1 MNKCEVL
8 SFLLLILFAPLILM
22 TLDAYATA
30 VVWTD
35 KADYANWETATIYG
49 SGFSPNT
56 NVDLTITRPDSG
68 VDTGSTTSDAFG
80 SFTYYYVLNGM
91 VGTYTVTATDGTNT
105 ASTTFTESDH
115 VDWVHGRDDTD
126 NNGVVDIPM
135 VTWHTGAI
143 NAQNSILTEGNIVP
157 PYPTNVPGHVNYRA
171 IIEDKNLGP
180 GTYELTIQYEF
191 TKGGK
196 VAFDFLT
203 TNYGITDSNL
213 DDQLP
218 GWADSSKINS
228 LVTTGPSTAT
238 FPNDGFSLP
247 PSLGDGTVALRQSAH
262 DTVFAA
268 LNPRKMKLYGATI
281 TGITQGSHSGL
292 ITGDSDA
299 TVAITFTKS
308 TDETWPIIA
317 TWGGHLGIGAA
328 PPAGY
333 GAGNGAGSVSGAP
346 FHMSLGSLVN
356 TQTGKTIIK
365 GKRDL
370 AVQIGAI
377 TPPPGTGNIVV
388 EKITLG
394 GVDTFDF
401 VGADTTL
408 PSGFSSFSITIVTPG
423 VAVSTGFTNV
433 NPGTYKVT
441 EQALAGWD
449 LTGITIIDPDDG
461 SSYTGSTATLDI
473 DSGEIVTVTFTNTK
487 RGKIIV
493 DKITV
498 PAADPQSFSFDAS
511 GPNSYSASFSLTD
524 AQTPWNSG
532 WLKPGSGYSVIET
545 VLGGWDLTSVTV
557 NGVASSNGASLTLNP
572 GQILYVNF
580 TDTKRGHI
588 IVHKT
593 TVPPGDP
600 ADFTFDPDYQV
611 ANFVLSDGEQYDSAA
626 IMPGTYHVQEL
637 AVAGWDLTGLTVAD
651 PSGGSSTDLGTSTAT
666 IGLAAGE
673 TVHVYYTNTKRGKII
688 VDKITVPASD
698 PQSFDF
704 LVTGPSYS
712 DSFSLTDVAAPYD
725 SGWIKPGNYAVSE
738 TVPAGWVLT
747 SAVCSDGSP
756 VNNIILDP
764 GETVIVTFTDERALP
779 GKASIGDL
787 VWKDLDGDGL
797 QDTGEPGF
805 QGVTVELYTSTHTL
819 GGTTTTDVSGSYSFT
834 NLDLGNY
841 YLKFYAPSGYVFS
854 PQDQGTDD
862 AKDSDANPSTGQTAV
877 TTLTSG
883 ETDNTWDA
891 GMYEASPPPQKASI
905 GDFVWEDVDGN
916 GIQDVGETGIQGVT
930 VKLYDS
936 GDNLVATTTTSADGS
951 YGFTNLNPGDYY
963 LELIPPTGYI
973 FTLKDQ
979 GLDDIRDSDVD
990 PSTGKTIV
998 FTLGSGMYDRTWDVG
1013 LYKTPPAPIGG
1024 VWIPINKFE
1033 LLAPWVGLISLI
1045 SATTTS
1051 TVYIKRKIK
1060 RKKKQN

>member
-498 PAADPQSFSFDAS
+498 PA
-511 GPNSYSASFSLTD
+511 
-524 AQTPWNSG
+524 
-532 WLKPGSGYSVIET
+532 
-545 VLGGWDLTSVTV
+545 
-557 NGVASSNGASLTLNP
+557 
-572 GQILYVNF
+572 
-580 TDTKRGHI
+580 
-588 IVHKT
+588 
-593 TVPPGDP
+593 
-600 ADFTFDPDYQV
+600 
-611 ANFVLSDGEQYDSAA
+611 
-626 IMPGTYHVQEL
+626 
-637 AVAGWDLTGLTVAD
+637 
-651 PSGGSSTDLGTSTAT
+651 
-666 IGLAAGE
+666 
-673 TVHVYYTNTKRGKII
+673 
-688 VDKITVPASD
+688 SD